1 MKLKE
6 LTRGKGLARLE
17 SLALLAIIII
27 MLLTSF
33 GTIFT
38 LSLNVSDD
46 FEEKLDSVLYELT
59 GEEDIKL
66 SKEINVDFMFLVKT
80 VTTIVDVVTVLDDL
94 EDDKSSDNPPVEN
107 LSEEELKS
115 LTDLVVF
122 AFAIVSRFGD
132 ITEIDDIKQM
142 NAKTVIDAIIF
153 FVCIIYFI
161 FFTITIVLTLFFATL
176 KAIFGFLFS
185 GRNAGKAAARIS
197 SSIYRVIKRFPGLV
211 VILLLT
217 DEIKYGS
224 AVNSLLILCIAS
236 LGIGLLVSRLKKY
249 DSGDFK
255 YLNILQAVSAV
266 SVVGLVMFVL
276 NVIKT
281 NILMEGLYQTF
292 TVEFIENLSDG
303 DVDFPLLMFIVLLF
317 VSVYIALR
325 SIPRVVTR
333 FACMSNSRSP
343 ANIAKTFLTLFA
355 IAIPVIMMNYEGIG
369 FKLSDDQY
377 TSFILA
383 SVGIGIMFIAEIVL
397 SVLIDHLCD
406 DCSEENQQKILSGAY
421 VYLFENPID
430 DFEPVD
436 QSTPE

>member
-1 MKLKE
+1 MKFKE

-17 SLALLAIIII
+17 SLALLAIVII

-38 LSLNVSDD
+38 LSLNVSED

-66 SKEINVDFMFLVKT
+66 NKEIDVDFMFLVKT
-80 VTTIVDVVTVLDDL
+80 ATTIADVVTALEDL
-94 EDDKSSDNPPVEN
+94 ENGEGGNTPAEKLSD
-107 LSEEELKS
+107 EELQS

-122 AFAIVSRFGD
+122 AFAIISRFGD
-132 ITEIDDIKQM
+132 ITEIEDIEMLDVKS
-142 NAKTVIDAIIF
+142 VIDAIIF
-153 FVCIIYFI
+153 IVCIIYFI
-161 FFTITIVLTLFFATL
+161 FFTVTLVLTLLFGTL
-176 KAIFGFLFS
+176 KAVFGFLIS
-185 GRNAGKAAARIS
+185 GRNAGKASARIS

-249 DSGDFK
+249 DTGEFK
-255 YLNILQAVSAV
+255 YLNILQIVSAV

-276 NVIKT
+276 NLIET

-292 TVEFIENLSDG
+292 TLEFIENLADG
-303 DVDFPLLMFIVLLF
+303 NADFFALVLIILLF
-317 VSVYIALR
+317 VSVFIALK
-325 SIPRVVTR
+325 SLPRVVTR
-333 FACMSNSRSP
+333 FACMSNSNSP
-343 ANIAKTFLTLFA
+343 AKIAKMFLTLFA
-355 IAIPVIMMNYEGIG
+355 IVIPVVMMNYEVIG
-369 FKLSDDQY
+369 FKLSDAQY

-383 SVGIGIMFIAEIVL
+383 SVGIGIMFVAEIVL
-397 SVLIDHLCD
+397 SVLVDHFCD
-406 DCSEENQQKILSGAY
+406 DSSEENQQKILSGAY
-421 VYLFENPID
+421 VYLFEDPVD